1 MKISGSAFVLA
12 IVTALAIP
20 AVGHAE
26 GRYEMQETDNGI
38 IRLDT
43 QTGRVSLCKF
53 EQDELICRTAA
64 DDRTAYEAEIEK
76 LNEELEALR
85 QNAGNTGDGE
95 MSLPSDEEIDEVVGT
110 FERFTKAIMDAMKRL
125 EENLETA
132 PDESGQDG
140 GSQN

>member
-1 MKISGSAFVLA
+1 MKFSGSVFALA
-12 IVTALAIP
+12 MATALALP
-20 AVGHAE
+20 TVGHAE
-26 GRYEMQETDNGI
+26 GRYEMQETENGI

-64 DDRTAYEAEIEK
+64 DDRTAYETEIEQ
-76 LNEELEALR
+76 LNKELEALK
-85 QNAGNTGDGE
+85 QNAGTANDAE
-95 MSLPSDEEIDEVVGT
+95 MDLPSDEEIDEVVGT

-132 PDESGQDG
+132 PEDS
-140 GSQN
+140 SQEGTTQN